1 MTEPTPALY
10 AALDD
15 VIQEVAAAER
25 ADDVAV
31 ARKQWNDRRGRAFE
45 EEHLWEAWTSAF
57 LEWYA
62 LERVPPGGDIPL
74 AAARLVVT
82 VDPER
87 AAHLRAWLRSQR
99 TMVEVTAIAR
109 GRIDVIDLLGGARF
123 AVSEQRTLAG
133 VKKGDVAE
141 VRLVGDGDA
150 VRFGRTF
157 TFHPSGT
164 RDAIM
169 RRIGELR
176 AAAKSRDDV
185 LDHFARLRMRC
196 ERYAHM
202 TPARIYASAD
212 DRVPEP
218 A

>member
-15 VIQEVAAAER
+15 VIQEVAAPER
-25 ADDVAV
+25 ADDVAA

-45 EEHLWEAWTSAF
+45 EEHLWEAWTAAF

-62 LERVPPGGDIPL
+62 LERVPPGGDVPL
-74 AAARLVVT
+74 AAARMAAT
-82 VDPER
+82 VELDR
-87 AAHLRAWLRSQR
+87 VAHLRAWLCSQR
-99 TMVEVTAIAR
+99 TMVEVTAIAS
-109 GRIDVIDLLGGARF
+109 GRIDVVDLLGGARF
-123 AVSEQRTLAG
+123 AVTEQRTLAG

-164 RDAIM
+164 RDAIQ

-176 AAAKSRDDV
+176 AAGKSR
-185 LDHFARLRMRC
+185 
-196 ERYAHM
+196 
-202 TPARIYASAD
+202 
-212 DRVPEP
+212 
-218 A
+218 